1 MYMVKGINRQV
12 IVVKSPDPKLFDQ
25 AIFLLRE
32 DAFTSSPGATPEQ
45 IIRQARQAAD
55 GYLRKNTIVG
65 RAATRLSPTVCCA
78 AGAAIASA
86 FWAAGL
92 FLF

>member
-1 MYMVKGINRQV
+1 MVKGINRQV

-32 DAFTSSPGATPEQ
+32 DAAGDGVSPEQ
-45 IIRQARQAAD
+45 IIRQAQQAAD
-55 GYLRKNTIVG
+55 DYLRTHSIRGRRGLHLPRAAWGIVG
-65 RAATRLSPTVCCA
+65 AVL
-78 AGAAIASA
+78 ASA
-86 FWAAGL
+86 AWVVCL

>member
-1 MYMVKGINRQV
+1 MVKGINRQV

-32 DAFTSSPGATPEQ
+32 DAFSDAAATPEQ
-45 IIRQARQAAD
+45 VIRQARQVAD
-55 GYLRKNTIVG
+55 GYLRKNTVVG
-65 RAATRLSPTVCCA
+65 RAAARLSPAACA
-78 AGAAIASA
+78 WVGALMASA
-86 FWAAGL
+86 VWSVAV

>member
-1 MYMVKGINRQV
+1 MVKGINRQV

-32 DAFTSSPGATPEQ
+32 DAAGDGVSPEQ
-45 IIRQARQAAD
+45 IIRQAQQAAD
-55 GYLRKNTIVG
+55 DYLRTHSIRG
-65 RAATRLSPTVCCA
+65 RRGLHLPRAAWGI
-78 AGAAIASA
+78 AGAALASA
-86 FWAAGL
+86 GWAVCL